1 MPNPEAPSDFE
12 KSLKNVQTYPF
23 VHKYLPFERYLIRPP
38 AFLVVKAFAGTRVTP
53 NQLTLIS
60 SVIGLAAGA
69 AYLGATRGWFI
80 AAGFLVMLS
89 SVFDC
94 ADGQLARLKG
104 LGSRY
109 GAYLDLFFDRIT
121 DFAAIAGV
129 AVGWARYSQ
138 KPFYLAFGL
147 VTCALYFL
155 EVNLYYILNQYTQA
169 AKTGESAEGRGVAI
183 TLFFV
188 TSLAARLDAL
198 IFGLFVYSTVN
209 IVIKVIRF
217 LRLGRVRP
225 EAPLPGKP
233 AS

>member
-1 MPNPEAPSDFE
+1 MPDPEASSDFE
-12 KSLKNVQTYPF
+12 KSLKNVQAYPF
-23 VHKYLPFERYLIRPP
+23 VHKFLPFERYLIRPP
-38 AFLVVKAFAGTRVTP
+38 AFLVVKVFAGTRVTP

-147 VTCALYFL
+147 LTCALYFL
-155 EVNLYYILNQYTQA
+155 EVNLYYILNQYTQT
-169 AKTGESAEGRGVAI
+169 AKTGESAEGRGLAI

-188 TSLAARLDAL
+188 TSLAARLDWL
-198 IFGLFVYSTVN
+198 IYGLFAYSTIN
-209 IVIKVIRF
+209 IAIKVVRF
-217 LRLGRVRP
+217 LRLGRARP